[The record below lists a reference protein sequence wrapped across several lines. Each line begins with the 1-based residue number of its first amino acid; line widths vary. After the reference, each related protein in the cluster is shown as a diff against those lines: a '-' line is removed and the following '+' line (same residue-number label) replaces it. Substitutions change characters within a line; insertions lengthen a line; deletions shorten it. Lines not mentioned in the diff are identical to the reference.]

1 MSEILGLGVN
11 TYRLYENGE
20 VPTVSNGRLI
30 MSVRDPEE
38 FVRQV
43 EASSHYL
50 EEKEVDKLT
59 ARAMK
64 LMPDQELS
72 TVFGVPA
79 KVELKQESPNAY
91 NGYRRL
97 DLQRVAQVIAYLDN
111 KIGELYKTKLNKLLF
126 YTDFL
131 TYKRIGNSLMG
142 LQYRAIPFGPVPA
155 EYERL
160 FLRLQDEGW
169 LVNEE
174 KATGSGQYYEV
185 YHTNINYDGEQ
196 FTAHEM
202 EVLNTITTLF
212 KNKKTDQ
219 IVELS
224 HEERAWIN
232 NEQDRSLIN
241 YQQYAFDLLV

>member
-1 MSEILGLGVN
+1 M
-11 TYRLYENGE
+11 
-20 VPTVSNGRLI
+20 
-30 MSVRDPEE
+30 
-38 FVRQV
+38 
-43 EASSHYL
+43 
-50 EEKEVDKLT
+50 
-59 ARAMK
+59 
-64 LMPDQELS
+64 
-72 TVFGVPA
+72 
-79 KVELKQESPNAY
+79 
-91 NGYRRL
+91 
-97 DLQRVAQVIAYLDN
+97 
-111 KIGELYKTKLNKLLF
+111 
-126 YTDFL
+126 
-131 TYKRIGNSLMG
+131 
-142 LQYRAIPFGPVPA
+142 
-155 EYERL
+155 
-160 FLRLQDEGW
+160 QDEGW